1 MSDDD
6 QPCRVCGSSKD
17 EELLVLCDGCDAPYH
32 TFCHHGC
39 VCCQQKPR
47 NNFNKQYPV
56 PEGDWFCKFCTG
68 HIAQRKGNPLSGVY
82 AWGDN
87 KDGQLGLGTDD
98 EIYSKP
104 TRVPDLDNISVR
116 DIAVGE
122 STTLVLA
129 NEGHVYSCGTGC
141 QGQLGH
147 NDVVHEKLTRL
158 RKIDGFE
165 KRPAIEGR
173 YVWCHFNPRLDELTI
188 RLNRVF
194 SGRDFSVVLTQNGHL
209 YTWGNGESGQLGH
222 QENKI
227 KKIPKKVS
235 ALREQEIPVVLA
247 AAGSDFMVMTSGVAK
262 EGDYFHRDLPGVLLS
277 MGVNTQGQLGDAS
290 LKNQWVPQLLNPQG
304 PASTSVLETS
314 LALFNG
320 FPRKTAVLKKNLPL
334 AFLAVTLSPLRLAQ
348 LMLLPLSRGISFL
361 PWTCLSFSR
370 RTQGAWSWGYGE
382 SGQLGHPKPP
392 VDASAS
398 KFFRQMFRVLRPRF
412 IQALERVHV
421 TEVACGDAH
430 TLFLTQDHRVYGSGS
445 NALGQLGHELTEEK
459 EVQELPQDLK
469 VGEANI
475 RQIAAGAEHSFAVT
489 LDGDLLAW
497 GRNDMG
503 QLGLGHT
510 DKCSSP
516 TLVADLP
523 KKFASIHT
531 GYNSTFLVEFAQPVA
546 TPANEDK
553 KSKAKGNSKG
563 SSAPAKRARK
573 K

>member
-1 MSDDD
+1 MSDED

-68 HIAQRKGNPLSGVY
+68 HIAQRKGNPLSSVY

-122 STTLVLA
+122 STTLVLV
-129 NEGHVYSCGTGC
+129 NEGLVYSCGTGC

-147 NDVVHEKLTRL
+147 NDVVHEKLTRF

-165 KRPAIEGR
+165 KRPAIEG
-173 YVWCHFNPRLDELTI
+173 

-262 EGDYFHRDLPGVLLS
+262 EGDYFHRDLPGVLMS
-277 MGVNTQGQLGDAS
+277 VGVNTQGQLGDAS

-304 PASTSVLETS
+304 PASTSKDDCSQEEPSSCLLGRDIVA
-314 LALFNG
+314 LAAG
-320 FPRKTAVLKKNLPL
+320 TAH
-334 AFLAVTLSPLRLAQ
+334 AVAIVS
-348 LMLLPLSRGISFL
+348 G
-361 PWTCLSFSR
+361 
-370 RTQGAWSWGYGE
+370 TQGAWSWGYGE

-430 TLFLTQDHRVYGSGS
+430 TLFLTQDHHVYGSGS
-445 NALGQLGHELTEEK
+445 NASGQLGHEPTEEK
-459 EVQELPQDLK
+459 EVQELPQDLN

-475 RQIAAGAEHSFAVT
+475 RQIAAGADHSFAVT
-489 LDGDLLAW
+489 LGGDLLAW

-523 KKFASIHT
+523 KKIASIHT
-531 GYNSTFLVEFAQPVA
+531 GYKSTFLVEFAQPIA

>member
-1 MSDDD
+1 MSDED

-68 HIAQRKGNPLSGVY
+68 HIAQRKGNPLSSVY

-122 STTLVLA
+122 STTLVLD
-129 NEGHVYSCGTGC
+129 NSDTMMWCM
-141 QGQLGH
+141 
-147 NDVVHEKLTRL
+147 KSL
-158 RKIDGFE
+158 RDS
-165 KRPAIEGR
+165 AR
-173 YVWCHFNPRLDELTI
+173 YTQNFRGELTI

-262 EGDYFHRDLPGVLLS
+262 EGDYFHRDLPGVLMS
-277 MGVNTQGQLGDAS
+277 VGVNTQGQLGDAS

-304 PASTSVLETS
+304 PA
-314 LALFNG
+314 
-320 FPRKTAVLKKNLPL
+320 KTIVLKKSLPL

-348 LMLLPLSRGISFL
+348 LMLLPLSR
-361 PWTCLSFSR
+361 
-370 RTQGAWSWGYGE
+370 GAWSWGYGE

-430 TLFLTQDHRVYGSGS
+430 TLFLTQDHHVYGSGS
-445 NALGQLGHELTEEK
+445 NASGQLGHEPTEEK
-459 EVQELPQDLK
+459 EVQELPQDLN

-475 RQIAAGAEHSFAVT
+475 RQIAAGADHSFAVT
-489 LDGDLLAW
+489 LGGDLLAW

-523 KKFASIHT
+523 KKIASIHT
-531 GYNSTFLVEFAQPVA
+531 GYKSTFLVEFAQPIA